1 MNFNKT
7 DFDAIMWLL
16 VIVFTLFIILKVLY
30 IILNVSSIILIPIII
45 CFLLYKLIEYYRK
58 TYK

>member
-7 DFDAIMWLL
+7 NFDTVMWLL
-16 VIVFTLFIILKVLY
+16 VIVFIIFIVLKTLY
-30 IILNVSSIILIPIII
+30 IILNVSSIILVPIII
-45 CFLLYKLIEYYRK
+45 CFLLYKLIEYYNK